1 MKSLAE
7 ALYAIAL
14 YLVQSVLGVLL
25 VWLQGRDPR

>member
-7 ALYAIAL
+7 ALYAIAR
-14 YLVQSVLGVLL
+14 YLIQGVLL